1 MMLDEIGLFPLSSI
15 FTGVLSL
22 TAKETNMIPIEL
34 GAMAG
39 GAAMGHLFKMMS
51 AAQEAKAAQEK
62 IKLEGMRGKQEVEAA
77 DRVSASASADAAAAR
92 AADPFTKLTRRIFVL
107 SVVVMVFMYLMAP
120 IFGVPISVPVE
131 VEKGFNFLGL
141 IDTTKTVTEYVTL
154 NGMVSF
160 REIWITFISAGSF
173 YLGKS

>member
-1 MMLDEIGLFPLSSI
+1 
-15 FTGVLSL
+15 
-22 TAKETNMIPIEL
+22 MIPIEL

-51 AAQEAKAAQEK
+51 AAQEAKRESQ
-62 IKLEGMRGKQEVEAA
+62 KLQLEMLRGKQEVAAA
-77 DRVSASASADAAAAR
+77 DRESASKSADAAAAR

-107 SVVVMVFMYLMAP
+107 SVVAMVFMYLLAP

>member
-1 MMLDEIGLFPLSSI
+1 
-15 FTGVLSL
+15 
-22 TAKETNMIPIEL
+22 
-34 GAMAG
+34 
-39 GAAMGHLFKMMS
+39 
-51 AAQEAKAAQEK
+51 
-62 IKLEGMRGKQEVEAA
+62 
-77 DRVSASASADAAAAR
+77 
-92 AADPFTKLTRRIFVL
+92 
-107 SVVVMVFMYLMAP
+107 VFLYLLAP
-120 IFGVPISVPVE
+120 MFGVPISVPVE

>member
-1 MMLDEIGLFPLSSI
+1 MLDAIGLFPLSSI
-15 FTGVLSL
+15 FTGVSNQ
-22 TAKETNMIPIEL
+22 TAEVTNMIPIEL

-51 AAQEAKAAQEK
+51 AAQEAKRESQ
-62 IKLEGMRGKQEVEAA
+62 KLQLEMLRGKQEVEAA

-107 SVVVMVFMYLMAP
+107 AVVVMVFMYLMAP
-120 IFGVPISVPVE
+120 MFGVPISVPVE

>member
-1 MMLDEIGLFPLSSI
+1 MLDAIGLFPLSSI
-15 FTGVLSL
+15 FTAVSSE
-22 TAKETNMIPIEL
+22 TAKETSMIPIEL

-51 AAQEAKAAQEK
+51 AAQEAKRESQ
-62 IKLEGMRGKQEVEAA
+62 KLQLEMLRGKQEVAAA
-77 DRVSASASADAAAAR
+77 DRESASKSADAAAAR

-107 SVVVMVFMYLMAP
+107 SVVAMVFMYLLAP
-120 IFGVPISVPVE
+120 VFGVPISVPVE
-131 VEKGFNFLGL
+131 VQKGFNFLGL

>member
-1 MMLDEIGLFPLSSI
+1 
-15 FTGVLSL
+15 
-22 TAKETNMIPIEL
+22 MIPIEL

-62 IKLEGMRGKQEVEAA
+62 IKLEGMRGRQEVEAA

-107 SVVVMVFMYLMAP
+107 SVVVMVFLYLMAP
-120 IFGVPISVPVE
+120 MFGVPISVPVE

-141 IDTTKTVTEYVTL
+141 IDTTKTVTEYVTI

-160 REIWITFISAGSF
+160 KEIWITFISAGSF

>member
-1 MMLDEIGLFPLSSI
+1 MLEEIAQFPVFSI
-15 FTGVLSL
+15 FTAVLNE
-22 TAKETNMIPIEL
+22 TAKETSMIPVEL

-51 AAQEAKAAQEK
+51 AAQEAKRESQ
-62 IKLEGMRGKQEVEAA
+62 KLQLEMLRGKQEVAAA
-77 DRVSASASADAAAAR
+77 DRESASKSADAAAAR

-107 SVVVMVFMYLMAP
+107 SVVAMVFMYLLAP
-120 IFGVPISVPVE
+120 VFGVPISVPVE

-160 REIWITFISAGSF
+160 KEIWITFISAGSF

>member
-1 MMLDEIGLFPLSSI
+1 MMLDAIGLFPLSSI